1 MVITWRCQRYNVSSI
16 LTIRSSLKRVYMIK
30 KKWNSL
36 THHSGKPRLGPM
48 STEKLEEMLKTC
60 RPRHKNKI
68 TNELAKRSK

>member
-1 MVITWRCQRYNVSSI
+1 
-16 LTIRSSLKRVYMIK
+16 MIK

-68 TNELAKRSK
+68 TNELAKRSKQMHAGVAQLVVAPAL

>member
-1 MVITWRCQRYNVSSI
+1 
-16 LTIRSSLKRVYMIK
+16 MIK

-36 THHSGKPRLGPM
+36 THHSGKLRLGPM

>member
-1 MVITWRCQRYNVSSI
+1 MTVT
-16 LTIRSSLKRVYMIK
+16 K
-30 KKWNSL
+30 KNSPL
-36 THHSGKPRLGPM
+36 HYESGKVRLGPL